1 MASNYLDSY
10 KQTLVADFELQKQL
24 NPALSVPAY
33 IEARKRRQASA
44 SIFSLDDVG
53 MYISSDDYDR

>member
-33 IEARKRRQASA
+33 IEARKRSGAYPITA
-44 SIFSLDDVG
+44 
-53 MYISSDDYDR
+53 Y